1 MDDTEKLN
9 TVSSLLAGMYVEF
22 KYKSY
27 SADPPSELMLEE
39 SKRLESTDVLTLIS
53 YLDSLY
59 DIILELSTEKQRMIF
74 EEEVE
79 EAVKRKCER
88 GEYDMSKDER

>member
-1 MDDTEKLN
+1 
-9 TVSSLLAGMYVEF
+9 MYVEF

-27 SADPPSELMLEE
+27 SSDPPTELMHEE
-39 SKRLESTDVLTLIS
+39 SKWLESTDILTLIS

-59 DIILELSTEKQRMIF
+59 DIVVELSTEKQKMIF

-79 EAVKRKCER
+79 EAVKRRCER
-88 GEYDMSKDER
+88 GEYDMSKDEW